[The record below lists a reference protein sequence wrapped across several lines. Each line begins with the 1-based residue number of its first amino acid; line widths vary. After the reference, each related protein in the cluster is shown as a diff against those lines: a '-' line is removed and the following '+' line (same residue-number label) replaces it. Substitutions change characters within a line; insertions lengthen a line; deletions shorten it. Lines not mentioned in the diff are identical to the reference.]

1 MEELGFEIDNYY
13 NSWTSKCIE
22 ISPTKCAINR
32 ELRIRLINR
41 VLFSDTSIKPYSNW
55 NRLINTDNAKYEFLY
70 PDEQL
75 GKCFCGRNDIKY
87 INIWERDGI
96 KLIVGSECTTN
107 FDGMKERIKE
117 ENDRLKTCVSC
128 GNGKHYSDILCKPCI
143 KLKEKLELLKLHTE
157 IKRCQDER
165 VRIEK
170 EKQLNLK
177 LEADRI
183 INEKKLEADRI
194 INEKK
199 LEADRIINEKKEA
212 DRIINEKKEADR
224 IINEKKEADRIINEK
239 KEADRIETENKKIK
253 DYERLGGLKLK
264 NGNYCGFT
272 FLRICSTRE
281 NHIIEKKN

>member
-32 ELRIRLINR
+32 EHRIRLINK

-55 NRLINTDNAKYEFLY
+55 NRLINTDNAKYDFLY
-70 PDEQL
+70 PDEHL
-75 GKCFCGRNDIKY
+75 GKCFCGRDDIKY
-87 INIWERDGI
+87 IHIWERDGI

-107 FDGMKERIKE
+107 FEGMKERIKE
-117 ENDRLKTCVSC
+117 ENDKLKTCVGC
-128 GNGKHYSDILCKPCI
+128 GNGKHYFLTLCKPCI
-143 KLKEKLELLKLHTE
+143 KLKEKLELLKQQTE
-157 IKRCQDER
+157 IKRRQNEL

-170 EKQLNLK
+170 EKQLKLK

-194 INEKK
+194 
-199 LEADRIINEKKEA
+199 
-212 DRIINEKKEADR
+212 
-224 IINEKKEADRIINEK
+224 
-239 KEADRIETENKKIK
+239 ETENIKIK
-253 DYERLGGLKLK
+253 DYERLGSLKLK

-272 FLRICSTRE
+272 FLRMCSTRE
-281 NHIIEKKN
+281 NHIIEKIKLGNCSSEYRQLFSFYNDYKIKQQNL